1 MSESVAATVA
11 AVENAASVILARTAL
26 RPAIGVIL
34 GTGLGQLAAA
44 IEVEVAIPYDEIP
57 GFPLST
63 VESHSG
69 RLLIG
74 HLGGKAVVAMQGR
87 FHLYEG
93 YSAQEIT
100 FPVRVM
106 NALGV
111 ETLLVS
117 NAAGGMNPLYR
128 RGDVMLIEDHI
139 NLQGANPLVGPNVDA
154 WGPRFPDMSDPYT
167 KELREMAR
175 AVALEKGIRLHEGV
189 YVVVTGP
196 NLETR
201 AEYRFLRQIGADVVG
216 MSSVPEILV
225 ARHMGMRTMAVS
237 VVTDE
242 CFPDCLA
249 PVSLPEILEAA
260 DAAQP
265 KLAAILQG
273 VIERL

>member
-1 MSESVAATVA
+1 MTDPASLVA
-11 AVENAASVILARTAL
+11 AVDRAAASLLDRTDL
-26 RPAIGVIL
+26 RPTIGVIL
-34 GTGLGQLAAA
+34 GTGLGQLADAIDVAA
-44 IEVEVAIPYDEIP
+44 SIPYDEIP

-69 RLLIG
+69 RLLVG

-93 YSAQEIT
+93 YTAQQIT

-106 NALGV
+106 KAMGV
-111 ETLLVS
+111 ETLVVS
-117 NAAGGMNPLYR
+117 NAAGGLNPLYR

-175 AVALEKGIRLHEGV
+175 KVALEKGIRLHEGV
-189 YVVVTGP
+189 YAVVTGP

-201 AEYRFLRQIGADVVG
+201 AEYRFLRQIGGDVVG
-216 MSSVPEILV
+216 MSTVPEAIV
-225 ARHMGMRTMAVS
+225 ARHMGMRVMAVS
-237 VVTDE
+237 VITDE

-260 DAAQP
+260 NEAQP
-265 KLAAILQG
+265 KLTAIVTG